1 MARNVLNVYPI
12 SDIDGIA
19 ASQTPNAG
27 NLTINGALADNG
39 TVQFASSHLIII
51 ASSGDDSSRSFTIE
65 GKDSRGI
72 SMIETISGANAGN
85 AVPTNYFKAVSSI
98 SINGSNISLGGT
110 VVTPDNNTTYTNTS
124 VKKLA
129 ECFAT
134 IGWNT
139 KLSELTESQM
149 IGLIFILQEA
159 RSITYGHKDIEN
171 LELEHV
177 KWSGGHWPPS
187 AGIPF

>member
-1 MARNVLNVYPI
+1 MKFNPKTDSGVIEAIPAFANFCSNV
-12 SDIDGIA
+12 
-19 ASQTPNAG
+19 
-27 NLTINGALADNG
+27 
-39 TVQFASSHLIII
+39 
-51 ASSGDDSSRSFTIE
+51 
-65 GKDSRGI
+65 
-72 SMIETISGANAGN
+72 
-85 AVPTNYFKAVSSI
+85 
-98 SINGSNISLGGT
+98 
-110 VVTPDNNTTYTNTS
+110 
-124 VKKLA
+124 
-129 ECFAT
+129 
-134 IGWNT
+134 GWDT